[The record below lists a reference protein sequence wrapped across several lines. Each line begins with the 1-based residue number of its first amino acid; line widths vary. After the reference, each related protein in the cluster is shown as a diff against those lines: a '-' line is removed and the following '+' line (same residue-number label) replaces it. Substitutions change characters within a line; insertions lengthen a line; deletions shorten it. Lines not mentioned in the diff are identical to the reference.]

1 MKNYIRDVIDRYIK
15 HDYPEEVD
23 QDFRT
28 WLISEERAD
37 EKDCEL
43 NKLWEATEAATTP
56 GYRDSLER
64 MHELTGI
71 GARQRI
77 HFLHARLIVWRIAAA
92 LLIAI
97 SSVSI
102 YLALQNR
109 QAPDLLQAYIPTAE
123 MRNLT
128 LPDSTQVLINSQS
141 TLLYPKEFTG
151 DTRSVYLV
159 GEAAFKVKR
168 DEEHP
173 FIVKSSDFQVT
184 ALGTEFNVTA
194 YPDEEEVTAT
204 LISGKVLVEYNGQKN
219 QEILKPNEQLAYNKR
234 SRSGNVLRP
243 DMQDV
248 IAWQHGELVLRSMTL
263 EEIFT
268 RLERKYPYT
277 FVYSFR
283 SMKEDRFNLTFGQNA
298 SIEEIMDIIARVAGN
313 LDYQIVGDKCY
324 ISIDG
329 KSKLRHQGTK

>member
-102 YLALQNR
+102 YLAL
-109 QAPDLLQAYIPTAE
+109 
-123 MRNLT
+123 
-128 LPDSTQVLINSQS
+128 
-141 TLLYPKEFTG
+141 
-151 DTRSVYLV
+151 
-159 GEAAFKVKR
+159 
-168 DEEHP
+168 
-173 FIVKSSDFQVT
+173 
-184 ALGTEFNVTA
+184 
-194 YPDEEEVTAT
+194 
-204 LISGKVLVEYNGQKN
+204 
-219 QEILKPNEQLAYNKR
+219 
-234 SRSGNVLRP
+234 
-243 DMQDV
+243 
-248 IAWQHGELVLRSMTL
+248 
-263 EEIFT
+263 
-268 RLERKYPYT
+268 
-277 FVYSFR
+277 
-283 SMKEDRFNLTFGQNA
+283 
-298 SIEEIMDIIARVAGN
+298 
-313 LDYQIVGDKCY
+313 
-324 ISIDG
+324 
-329 KSKLRHQGTK
+329 

>member
-71 GARQRI
+71 GVRRRI

-109 QAPDLLQAYIPTAE
+109 QAPDLLQAYI
-123 MRNLT
+123 
-128 LPDSTQVLINSQS
+128 
-141 TLLYPKEFTG
+141 
-151 DTRSVYLV
+151 
-159 GEAAFKVKR
+159 
-168 DEEHP
+168 P

-204 LISGKVLVEYNGQKN
+204 LISGKVLVEYNGQKK

-248 IAWQHGELVLRSMTL
+248 TAWQHGELVLRSMTL

-298 SIEEIMDIIARVAGN
+298 SIEEIMDIVARVAGN

-324 ISIDG
+324 ISING

>member
-1 MKNYIRDVIDRYIK
+1 M
-15 HDYPEEVD
+15 
-23 QDFRT
+23 
-28 WLISEERAD
+28 
-37 EKDCEL
+37 
-43 NKLWEATEAATTP
+43 
-56 GYRDSLER
+56 
-64 MHELTGI
+64 
-71 GARQRI
+71 
-77 HFLHARLIVWRIAAA
+77 
-92 LLIAI
+92 
-97 SSVSI
+97 
-102 YLALQNR
+102 
-109 QAPDLLQAYIPTAE
+109 
-123 MRNLT
+123 
-128 LPDSTQVLINSQS
+128 
-141 TLLYPKEFTG
+141 
-151 DTRSVYLV
+151 
-159 GEAAFKVKR
+159 
-168 DEEHP
+168 
-173 FIVKSSDFQVT
+173 
-184 ALGTEFNVTA
+184 
-194 YPDEEEVTAT
+194 
-204 LISGKVLVEYNGQKN
+204 
-219 QEILKPNEQLAYNKR
+219 KPNEQLAYNKR